1 MASIGMRILCVMVL
15 ALLAAPESMAAG
27 ERRSGDSHELRTDI
41 RQRRLK
47 KVEDLEEHRLPAQG
61 SQQQPASG
69 TKPKPKPQN

>member
-1 MASIGMRILCVMVL
+1 MASIGLRILCMMML

-47 KVEDLEEHRLPAQG
+47 KVEDLEEHRLPAPSG
-61 SQQQPASG
+61 QQQPASG
-69 TKPKPKPQN
+69 AKPKPKPQN